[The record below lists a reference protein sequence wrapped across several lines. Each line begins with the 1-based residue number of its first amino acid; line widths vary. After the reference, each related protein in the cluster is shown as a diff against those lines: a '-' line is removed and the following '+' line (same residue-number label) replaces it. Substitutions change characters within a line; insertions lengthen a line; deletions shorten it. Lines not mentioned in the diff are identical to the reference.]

1 MNQLRHRTPILSFLF
16 VAALAAL
23 LAVPAQARH
32 DDPRDLVRFAADLER
47 AADDAG
53 RLADRVN
60 HRSGPEA
67 AVTDGFYELA
77 DAARRYQQVAR
88 RGDSTGAFDAMVNR
102 YWDLRADFRHYHG
115 PDSVRRAFHRVNA
128 PMEDLY
134 YGYTGRDLY
143 RDDPGVRGRQA
154 HRPDRYDRAP
164 DPRGPRGRGRHA
176 VPRGR
181 RH

>member
-1 MNQLRHRTPILSFLF
+1 MSQLRHRTPTFSFLF
-16 VAALAAL
+16 VAALAVLWAL
-23 LAVPAQARH
+23 PSQAQSGNS
-32 DDPRDLVRFAADLER
+32 RDLVRFAAELER
-47 AADDAG
+47 TAYDAG
-53 RLADRVN
+53 RLSDRVN

-77 DAARRYQQVAR
+77 DAARRYQQTAHS
-88 RGDSTGAFDAMVNR
+88 RGGATRAFDAMVNR

-115 PDSVRRAFHRVNA
+115 PASVRQAFHRVNT

-134 YGYTGRDLY
+134 YAYTGRDLY
-143 RDDPGVRGRQA
+143 RDDPGARGRQT
-154 HRPDRYDRAP
+154 HRPHQVDRPDRH
-164 DPRGPRGRGRHA
+164 GPRGRTA